1 MLMDTPRISSRLDL
15 LYLVTSEFNAGLD
28 INEVLYNVL
37 TATIASVGAS
47 EACLFLVD
55 EHGQVDQTLVIHGFK
70 MRHYPKDISQKI
82 FSNGLAQWVWFNR
95 RGAIVKDTNTDERW
109 YQNPT
114 TPELAGAK
122 SGVCVPIIKPP
133 DMPIGV
139 LTITTDKTDY
149 FDESDLAMLTIIAD
163 QAAFALT
170 NARLIKAERLR
181 RKLADTLS
189 SIARTINSSLNLSE
203 VLNLILEQLALVIDY
218 DSSSILLFD
227 EQEQELAVK
236 AARGFT
242 DMEDALKVCLPYD
255 ENIPNYRAIL
265 EKRPMV
271 IPNVEAEPYWK
282 KSPSSIE
289 VKSWIGAPLIARE
302 KVVGILTVDSYK
314 VGKYSNDNI
323 SVVAAFADQ
332 AATAVANA
340 QWVAQLQQAEANYSA
355 LFEDST
361 DMIIIT
367 DYDGN
372 IHNINRKGC
381 QFLRRPKD
389 AIVGLRLQFF
399 APQLKGF
406 LKHHYDSLQA
416 WREETIEVEIS
427 DAYRQ
432 KIPVEIRVRHI
443 QFGGVDRVEWVGRDI
458 SRRKEIERMRQ
469 DLVNML
475 VHDLRGPLGNLINTI
490 DLVMMIAS
498 KDEGNPNL
506 LRFLEMG
513 KRTGRTL
520 TDLVDSM
527 LDVSRLEQGEVPLQR
542 SMTSLQ
548 QLLEEVMEQV
558 DPQAESKNTTLL
570 FHSIADD
577 VPPMVWLDNS
587 LMRRVLTNL
596 IGNAIKY
603 APEEA
608 QVELTTSV
616 DAAMLHFAVQ
626 DNGPGISKK
635 DQRRIFDKFSRIS
648 YSADGPSG
656 VGLGLAFCKLAV
668 EAHQGQ
674 ISVESTGVSGEG
686 STFHVHIPLIVEAD
700 D

>member
-1 MLMDTPRISSRLDL
+1 MLTDSPRITSRLDL
-15 LYLVTSEFNAGLD
+15 LFLVTSEFNAGLD

-47 EACLFLVD
+47 EASLFLVD
-55 EHGQVDQTLVIHGFK
+55 EHGEVEQALILHGFK
-70 MRHYPKDISQKI
+70 IKAYPNQINQTI
-82 FSNGLAQWVWFNR
+82 FGSGLAQWVWNHR
-95 RGAIVKDTNTDERW
+95 RGAIVRDTSSDERW
-109 YQNPT
+109 YQHPS
-114 TPELAGAK
+114 TPELAEAR
-122 SGVCVPIIKPP
+122 SGVCVPVQKPP
-133 DMPIGV
+133 NPPLGV

-170 NARLIKAERLR
+170 NARLIKAERMR

-189 SIARTINSSLNLSE
+189 SIARTINASLNLNE
-203 VLNLILEQLALVIDY
+203 VLDLILEQLALVIDY
-218 DSSSILLFD
+218 DSSSILLYD
-227 EQEQELAVK
+227 EHEQELGVK
-236 AARGFT
+236 AARGFA
-242 DMEDALKVCLPYD
+242 DMADALAVRLPYN

-265 EKRPMV
+265 EQRPLV
-271 IPNVEAEPYWK
+271 ISNVDADPHWQK
-282 KSPSSIE
+282 TPSSSQ
-289 VKSWIGAPLIARE
+289 VKSWIGAPLIARG
-302 KVVGILTVDSYK
+302 KVVGILTVDSYEI
-314 VGKYSNDNI
+314 GKYSTDNL

-340 QWVAQLQQAEANYSA
+340 QWVSQFQQAEANYAA

-367 DYDGN
+367 DYNGT

-389 AIVGLRLQFF
+389 AIVGLQLQFF

-406 LKHHYDSLQA
+406 IQTNYETLQA
-416 WREETIEVEIS
+416 WREETIEVEIL

-432 KIPVEIRVRHI
+432 KIPLEIRVRHV
-443 QFGGVDRVEWVGRDI
+443 QFGNEERVEWVGRDI

-490 DLVMMIAS
+490 DLIAMMANN
-498 KDEGNPNL
+498 EGNTNL

-527 LDVSRLEQGEVPLQR
+527 LDVSRLEQGDVPLQC
-542 SMTSLQ
+542 SGTNLE
-548 QLLEEVMEQV
+548 QLLSEVQEQV
-558 DPQAESKNTTLL
+558 EGQADAKDTTLL
-570 FHSIADD
+570 FHPLPVEI
-577 VPPMVWLDNS
+577 PPQVWLDNS
-587 LMRRVLTNL
+587 LIRRVLTNL
-596 IGNAIKY
+596 VSNAIKY

-608 QVELTTSV
+608 QVELTTSIETGQ
-616 DAAMLHFAVQ
+616 LCFAVK

-635 DQRRIFDKFSRIS
+635 DQRRIFDKFSRINTS
-648 YSADGPSG
+648 PDGPAG
-656 VGLGLAFCKLAV
+656 VGLGLAFCKLAI

-674 ISVESTGVSGEG
+674 IRVESSGIEGEG
-686 STFHVHIPLIVEAD
+686 STFFACIPLATEPD